1 MEEFRACHSSPELA
15 FGKLKRY
22 ETYRGSKATRGRVA
36 IQNISKRRETRRTP
50 KGNELPLL

>member
-36 IQNISKRRETRRTP
+36 IQNISKRQ
-50 KGNELPLL
+50 